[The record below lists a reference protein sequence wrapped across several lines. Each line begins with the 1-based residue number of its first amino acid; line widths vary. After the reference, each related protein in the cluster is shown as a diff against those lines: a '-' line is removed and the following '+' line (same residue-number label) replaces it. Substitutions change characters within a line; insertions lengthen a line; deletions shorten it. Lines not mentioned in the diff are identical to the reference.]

1 MIIKKHILDNIYDEF
16 DNNQNNLFVAELM
29 SIYNSEKKLNA
40 SLPTMILNAKSPK
53 IASGL
58 IKHLKFTQ
66 EHLLRLET
74 LFTSI
79 NQPINL

>member
-1 MIIKKHILDNIYDEF
+1 MIIKKHILDNIFEDIEKKE
-16 DNNQNNLFVAELM
+16 QNVFVSELM

-40 SLPTMILNAKSPK
+40 TLPTMILNAKTPK

-58 IKHLKFTQ
+58 VKHLKFTQ

-74 LFTSI
+74 LFKSI
-79 NQPINL
+79 NQPIIQ